1 MKIQRIAAA
10 IVLGASL
17 FATGCA
23 GDAAAG
29 GGSKRDDGVGTSS
42 AKVPGDARRVAEATG
57 TRLIHRPLREGTVYV
72 VDVDTSKVLFA
83 GPVRANSNV
92 VIDPAAD
99 AVTVNDQ
106 QVKVK
111 TKLDSHHTYR
121 LYFKQK

>member
-10 IVLGASL
+10 IVLVASL
-17 FATGCA
+17 VRPAAPGP
-23 GDAAAG
+23 AAG
-29 GGSKRDDGVGTSS
+29 RGSNGDDAVGTATRRCRPTPGGS
-42 AKVPGDARRVAEATG
+42 PRRRA

-72 VDVDTSKVLFA
+72 VDVDTNKVLFA

-111 TKLDSHHTYR
+111 TRLNPDHTHR